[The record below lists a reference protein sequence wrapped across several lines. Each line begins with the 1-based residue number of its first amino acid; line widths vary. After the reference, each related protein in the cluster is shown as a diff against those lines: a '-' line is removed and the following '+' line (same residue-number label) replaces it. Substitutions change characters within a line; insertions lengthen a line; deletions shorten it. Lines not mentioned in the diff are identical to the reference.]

1 MLEYL
6 KRNLY
11 TCYILNGS
19 APTHFAGVKNPN
31 KAAAAEIL
39 RVIHEVLLRLK
50 SSDTL
55 NDEEYLDRFYTK
67 LVNCNFD
74 GASVMSGSVSEVQT
88 RMKERQ
94 NGFIYAN
101 CTDHQVK
108 LELEIQSNLIII

>member
-19 APTHFAGVKNPN
+19 APTHVAGVKNPN

-39 RVIHEVLLRLK
+39 RAIHEVLLRLK

-55 NDEEYLDRFYTK
+55 NDEEHLDRFYTK

-74 GASVMSGSVSEVQT
+74 GASVMSGSVSGVQT

-94 NGFIYAN
+94 NGFIYTN

-108 LELEIQSNLIII
+108 LESEIQSNLIII

>member
-55 NDEEYLDRFYTK
+55 NDEEYLGKVYAK
-67 LVNCNFD
+67 LVDCNSD
-74 GASVMSGSVSEVQT
+74 EASVMSGSVSGVT
-88 RMKERQ
+88 RVKER
-94 NGFIYAN
+94 
-101 CTDHQVK
+101 
-108 LELEIQSNLIII
+108 